1 MATTSKALETTKE
14 DQTDLS
20 LKEAFQAY
28 VRQMPTESKKAAQPE
43 IAKFVRYLGSDRN
56 INSIITSIISNSN
69 LSEDL
74 LDLDGADNLIE

>member
-1 MATTSKALETTKE
+1 MKGINKE
-14 DQTDLS
+14 GSQIDKDERSYEIQI
-20 LKEAFQAY
+20 KNRKQNFGEN
-28 VRQMPTESKKAAQPE
+28 KK
-43 IAKFVRYLGSDRN
+43 N